1 MQFAKDFFDRF
12 PSFLLREHDRVTI
25 DGWVT
30 RYVGTH
36 GGFLEFMDAD
46 NPHLTEVFEV
56 QRFNRLNAAG
66 KIIHE
71 PDYFLHKMVKA
82 ASPAM
87 TCDDSI
93 AELTPAHR
101 ARVEAKYAMVRAYQD
116 RRNAGLL
123 KVNSEAIEACMD
135 DLCRAAEEYMTYE
148 LPDPERAD
156 ARRRWKEEG
165 GRKPRSAGAVIR
177 PDACSART
185 LREWASN
192 YHRSGKSGLKDK
204 VENRGN
210 WQRQFSIEEQALLS
224 KTVRDHYFTLRRPP
238 QTKTVEA
245 VELAFLDENKVR
257 EAEQRPLLR
266 TPKRDA
272 VRREIGTYGKFE
284 KLVLRF
290 GAEEAMRKMRAVK
303 AGLKHAR
310 PLERVEMDEWKVDL
324 HTIMSSCGLFE
335 LFDSNE
341 LESLGLLDPTRRWW
355 VVVAIDSRTRVILGM
370 VLTSNPKSSAAVRC
384 LDMIVS
390 DKGMIA
396 TAAGAESPWN
406 MLGLPEILAT
416 DNGSAFKSG
425 VFTNACSDLGIHA
438 LQTIAGSPGMRGKI
452 ERLFRTAS
460 LSALSDLSG
469 KTFSNAYEKGE
480 YGSEK
485 MACLSVEDLSRILV
499 RWIVDIY
506 HNTPH
511 EGLNGLTPLEQ
522 WQVDMSSGNYPLH
535 AAPSYRQKRLA
546 FGIHA
551 TRKVQKTG
559 IQVLNVQYHSGALH
573 EWFMK
578 HGNQSVQI
586 RWCGR
591 NIGQIE
597 AKLDDGWLEIP
608 AVEER
613 FDGVTAQE
621 WTATMR
627 ALTAKYAK
635 SREISDAIVFRALA
649 EIRALNS
656 QRMMSMG
663 ILDEGMDTKNLDL
676 LEKQAKGSFA
686 IVSAQPGLAK
696 SPDGLGH
703 SIMPV
708 EPTAPSPHMSK
719 QIEREMPQPKNS
731 WLEGKK

>member
-1 MQFAKDFFDRF
+1 MQIAKDFFDRF

-30 RYVGTH
+30 RYAGTH

-71 PDYFLHKMVKA
+71 PDYFLHKMTNA

-101 ARVEAKYAMVRAYQD
+101 ARVEARYALVRAYD
-116 RRNAGLL
+116 ERRIAGLL
-123 KVNSEAIEACMD
+123 KVNDKAIAACMD

-148 LPDPERAD
+148 LPDPEVAE

-165 GRKPRSAGAVIR
+165 GRKPKSAGVVAR
-177 PDACSART
+177 PDACSPRI
-185 LREWASN
+185 LREWTSR
-192 YHRSGKSGLKDK
+192 YRRFGKSGLKDN
-204 VENRGN
+204 VEGQGN
-210 WQRQFSIEEQALLS
+210 TKSQFSLEEQALLS
-224 KTVRDHYFTLRRPP
+224 KVVRDHYFTLRRPP

-245 VELAFLDENKVR
+245 VALAFLKENKIR
-257 EAEQRPLLR
+257 EAEQRPLLQ
-266 TPKRDA
+266 TPRRDA
-272 VRREIGTYGKFE
+272 VRREIGTYGEFE

-324 HTIMSSCGLFE
+324 HTIMSRCGLFE
-335 LFDSNE
+335 LFDNDE
-341 LESLGLLDPTRRWW
+341 LERLGLLDPTRRWW

-370 VLTSNPKSSAAVRC
+370 VLTSNPRSSAAVRC

-390 DKGMIA
+390 DKGVIA

-485 MACLSVEDLSRILV
+485 MACLSAEDLSRILV
-499 RWIVDIY
+499 RWVVDIY

-522 WQVDMSSGNYPLH
+522 WQVDLSSGNYPLR
-535 AAPSYRQKRLA
+535 AAPTYRQKRLA

-573 EWFMK
+573 EWFLK

-586 RWCGR
+586 RWSSR

-597 AKLDDGWLEIP
+597 AKLDYGWLEIP
-608 AVEER
+608 AVENR

-635 SREISDAIVFRALA
+635 SREISDAVVFRALA
-649 EIRALNS
+649 DIRALNS
-656 QRMMSMG
+656 ERMLSTG
-663 ILDEGMDTKNLDL
+663 ILDDGMDTKGLEL
-676 LEKQAKGSFA
+676 LEKQAKGSFD
-686 IVSAQPGLAK
+686 IVPAQPGLTK

-703 SIMPV
+703 SILPV
-708 EPTAPSPHMSK
+708 RPAAQQPQKSK
-719 QIEREMPQPKNS
+719 QADRKAPDTKNL